1 MIYKLNPTLSHRQPQ
16 RQQVQPKR
24 QQQRQQKYENKYN
37 LFVGISAI
45 ITLWEV
51 EWLPKYNI

>member
-1 MIYKLNPTLSHRQPQ
+1 MDNKYN
-16 RQQVQPKR
+16 
-24 QQQRQQKYENKYN
+24 QKDNNKDNQKSENKYS

-45 ITLWEV
+45 ISTLWEV